1 MPRGTVARVPDNN
14 SHRHPCSYSDEQ
26 LRQMLRAER
35 LALTRRVIALEHEIR
50 ERVAE
55 LYAAEG
61 RLADIEANG
70 NDLQPGDQKLE
81 HQ

>member
-1 MPRGTVARVPDNN
+1 MNN
-14 SHRHPCSYSDEQ
+14 TRHPSSYTDAE
-26 LRQMLRAER
+26 LRNMLRDER

-61 RLADIEANG
+61 RLANIDEASELLSNG
-70 NDLQPGDQKLE
+70 SMNHCDGK
-81 HQ
+81 

>member
-1 MPRGTVARVPDNN
+1 MNIR
-14 SHRHPCSYSDEQ
+14 RHPSSYTDAE
-26 LRQMLRAER
+26 LRNMLRDQR

-61 RLADIEANG
+61 RLADIDEANELLSKG
-70 NDLQPGDQKLE
+70 STNHRDGKLRIE
-81 HQ
+81 PSR

>member
-1 MPRGTVARVPDNN
+1 MNTT
-14 SHRHPCSYSDEQ
+14 RHPSSYTDAE
-26 LRQMLRAER
+26 LRDMLRDER

-61 RLADIEANG
+61 RLANIDEASELLSNG
-70 NDLQPGDQKLE
+70 STNHCDGK
-81 HQ
+81 